1 MRCFS
6 LSWLREFVDDP
17 YRGHVALVEFLQY
30 LHLHQPS
37 PEVDD
42 VPKRK
47 GKPDV
52 LSRDF
57 VSIVK
62 YLHLNKGKVLTKSS
76 KQNSIDTGG
85 KSKLQLKNV
94 PRLKVMPPKKRR
106 DSAKLYLR

>member
-1 MRCFS
+1 MVALHARIIWCMRCFS
-6 LSWLREFVDDP
+6 VSWLREFVDDP

-57 VSIVK
+57 VSMVK
-62 YLHLNKGKVLTKSS
+62 YLHLNKRPFHGFFKS
-76 KQNSIDTGG
+76 
-85 KSKLQLKNV
+85 
-94 PRLKVMPPKKRR
+94 
-106 DSAKLYLR
+106 

>member
-1 MRCFS
+1 MAALHARIIWCMRCFS
-6 LSWLREFVDDP
+6 VSWLREFVDDP

-42 VPKRK
+42 IPKRK

-57 VSIVK
+57 VSMVK
-62 YLHLNKGKVLTKSS
+62 YLHLNKRPLHGFLSLDKE
-76 KQNSIDTGG
+76 Q
-85 KSKLQLKNV
+85 Q
-94 PRLKVMPPKKRR
+94 
-106 DSAKLYLR
+106 AKFH